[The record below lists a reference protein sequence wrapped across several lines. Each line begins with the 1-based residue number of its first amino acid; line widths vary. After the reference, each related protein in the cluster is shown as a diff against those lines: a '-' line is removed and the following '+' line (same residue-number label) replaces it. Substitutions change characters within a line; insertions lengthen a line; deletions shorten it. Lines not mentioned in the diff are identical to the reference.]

1 MFASVVTFVMRHHT
15 RPADMRRYRESRSL
29 PIGRW
34 KGGFTGGIQGV
45 TSVEGSVL
53 SRGLEVVDLRQETR
67 MSPSSA
73 FVTVHK
79 RGRGAYHLT
88 SQEYGASWWC
98 RW

>member
-15 RPADMRRYRESRSL
+15 RLADMRRYRESRSL

-53 SRGLEVVDLRQETR
+53 SRGLVVVDLRQETR
-67 MSPSSA
+67 MRVPA
-73 FVTVHK
+73 QRLLRCIKGEEV
-79 RGRGAYHLT
+79 LT
-88 SQEYGASWWC
+88 I
-98 RW
+98 